1 MSLIIHSKSILAM
14 MQYFRL
20 FEYYCYIL
28 EEYQTGLKI
37 LSISNCTCTHAHAHA
52 HRHLYY
58 MCIYE
63 LMETNDVIVNALKLS
78 SLYMLASIS
87 KRIAEQNY

>member
-28 EEYQTGLKI
+28 EEYQT
-37 LSISNCTCTHAHAHA
+37 
-52 HRHLYY
+52 HLYY

-78 SLYMLASIS
+78 LLYMLASIS